1 MAQRDRY
8 KNTILDNLGNV
19 IGDKGIKTDVEVT
32 VKPATLPILIGSVM
46 LAVILGIVVAGFIQ
60 KALKQ

>member
-1 MAQRDRY
+1 MQRDRY

-32 VKPATLPILIGSVM
+32 IKPATIPILIASVM
-46 LAVILGIVVAGFIQ
+46 VSVVLGVIVAGFLQ
-60 KALKQ
+60 KAFKQ